1 MQYSEPFFTKLC
13 SIELY
18 KSTFE
23 NLRFNYQQNKNYGTK
38 NIFISI
44 LLVAQTLPTCIRD
57 DVKTNS
63 FVRTSIRTYRYNLQ
77 Y

>member
-1 MQYSEPFFTKLC
+1 MQYSEQFFTKLC

-23 NLRFNYQQNKNYGTK
+23 NTRFNYQQNKNYGTK

-44 LLVAQTLPTCIRD
+44 LLVAQTRPTCIRD
-57 DVKTNS
+57 DEKTIS
-63 FVRTSIRTYRYNLQ
+63 FVRTSNKNLHI
-77 Y
+77 